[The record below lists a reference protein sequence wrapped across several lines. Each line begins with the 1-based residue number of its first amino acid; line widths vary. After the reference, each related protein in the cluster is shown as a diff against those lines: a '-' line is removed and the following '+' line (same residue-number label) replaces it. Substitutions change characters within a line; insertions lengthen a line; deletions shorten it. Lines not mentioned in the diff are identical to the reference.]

1 MKKQSHKTTS
11 ILLLLCMAWQT
22 MTLVT
27 SCDDEWTDDR
37 CNCKHGDNGI
47 GGWGDQDTTDVNRND
62 ILGGFDVSV
71 SGWGEREKHDISL

>member
-11 ILLLLCMAWQT
+11 ILLLLCMPWLT
-22 MTLVT
+22 MTLAT

-62 ILGGFDVSV
+62 TLGGFDVSV
-71 SGWGEREKHDISL
+71 ADWGEREKHDISL